1 MKYEAL
7 ENNVGK
13 VGVKIGDHIEIES
26 KEVAEKL
33 IKIGS
38 IKPVKEAK
46 EEAPKEEKPQEEA
59 PKKQAPKKG
68 GKKKED
74 K

>member
-13 VGVKIGDHIEIES
+13 AGVKIGDHIEIES

-38 IKPVKEAK
+38 IKPVEEAKKEA
-46 EEAPKEEKPQEEA
+46 PQEEA

>member
-13 VGVKIGDHIEIES
+13 VGVKVGDHIEIES
-26 KEVAEKL
+26 KDVADKL
-33 IKIGS
+33 IKLGS
-38 IKPVKEAK
+38 IKAVK
-46 EEAPKEEKPQEEA
+46 EAPKEEPQEEAKEEA
-59 PKKQAPKKG
+59 PKKQAPKKSA
-68 GKKKED
+68 KKKED

>member
-13 VGVKIGDHIEIES
+13 AGVKIGDHIEIES

-46 EEAPKEEKPQEEA
+46 EEKPQEEA
-59 PKKQAPKKG
+59 PKKQATKKG

>member
-13 VGVKIGDHIEIES
+13 VGVKVGDHIEIES
-26 KEVAEKL
+26 KKVADKL
-33 IKIGS
+33 IKLGS
-38 IKPVKEAK
+38 IKAVK
-46 EEAPKEEKPQEEA
+46 EAPKEEPQEETKEEA
-59 PKKQAPKKG
+59 PKKQAPKKSA
-68 GKKKED
+68 KKKED

>member
-7 ENNVGK
+7 EQNVGK
-13 VGVKIGDHIEIES
+13 VGVQVGDHIEIDS
-26 KEVAEKL
+26 KQVADKL
-33 IKIGS
+33 IKMGV

-46 EEAPKEEKPQEEA
+46 EEAPQEETKEEA

-68 GKKKED
+68 TKKKED

>member
-38 IKPVKEAK
+38 IKPVEEAKKEAPQEEAK
-46 EEAPKEEKPQEEA
+46 EEAPK
-59 PKKQAPKKG
+59 KKAPKKG

>member
-13 VGVKIGDHIEIES
+13 AGVKVGDHIEIES
-26 KEVAEKL
+26 KDVAEKL
-33 IKIGS
+33 IQLGS
-38 IKPVKEAK
+38 IKPVKETK
-46 EEAPKEEKPQEEA
+46 KEAPKEEAQ
-59 PKKQAPKKG
+59 KKQAPKKG
-68 GKKKED
+68 TKKKED

>member
-13 VGVKIGDHIEIES
+13 AGVKIGDHIGIES

-38 IKPVKEAK
+38 IKPVGEAK
-46 EEAPKEEKPQEEA
+46 KEEPQEEAKEEA

>member
-13 VGVKIGDHIEIES
+13 AGVQIGQHIEIES

-33 IKIGS
+33 IKLGS
-38 IKPVKEAK
+38 IKPVKQEKK
-46 EEAPKEEKPQEEA
+46 EEPKEEDKKP
-59 PKKQAPKKG
+59 APKKG